1 MKVMLANQQQAIEA
15 IRRERENLEW
25 ITRSMG
31 NLRKKYGDRF
41 VAVKD
46 RKIVD
51 SDSDFEALF
60 ERIRKLPDSEF
71 VTIEFVSAL
80 ELIWML

>member
-1 MKVMLANQQQAIEA
+1 MVANQEQAIEA

-25 ITRSMG
+25 ISRSMG
-31 NLRKKYGDRF
+31 SLRKKYGDRF
-41 VAVKD
+41 VAVED
-46 RKIVD
+46 RKIID
-51 SDSDFEALF
+51 NDPDFEALLK
-60 ERIRKLPDSEF
+60 RVRKLPDPES

>member
-1 MKVMLANQQQAIEA
+1 MLANQEEALAA
-15 IRRERENLEW
+15 IRKERENLEW
-25 ITRSMG
+25 ISRLMP

-46 RKIVD
+46 RRLID
-51 SDSDFEALF
+51 SDPDFEALLA
-60 ERIRKLPDSEF
+60 RVRKLPDSES